1 MDDTCVFD
9 FQLFEIK
16 RIIIKYCNKS
26 KRILNNRKKALRN
39 LIKIFRLDFE
49 KSTSFFDLAKVGPRN
64 CHNCT
69 QPCASTFPFAVD
81 SFSTAFQ
88 PINLHFYLI
97 HP

>member
-1 MDDTCVFD
+1 MDDTRVFD

-26 KRILNNRKKALRN
+26 KRISNNRKEALRN

-49 KSTSFFDLAKVGPRN
+49 ESTSFFDLAKVEPRN

-69 QPCASTFPFAVD
+69 QPCPSTFPFAVD
-81 SFSTAFQ
+81 SFST
-88 PINLHFYLI
+88 N
-97 HP
+97 

>member
-26 KRILNNRKKALRN
+26 KRISNNRKEALRN

-49 KSTSFFDLAKVGPRN
+49 KSTSFLRKLGREIVIIARN
-64 CHNCT
+64 RVPQLSHSLLT
-69 QPCASTFPFAVD
+69 R
-81 SFSTAFQ
+81 FQ
-88 PINLHFYLI
+88 PHFNQLTYTFI
-97 HP
+97 